1 MGEYLEGINQLF
13 NSLDR
18 GSNQEE
24 ESSETNTFKAFPGI
38 N

>member
-1 MGEYLEGINQLF
+1 MGECLEGINQLF

-18 GSNQEE
+18 GINQEE
-24 ESSETNTFKAFPGI
+24 ESSETNTLETFPGI